1 MATLEQ
7 LAEAVLANEP
17 LMARALAQELSR
29 ASISAMPRPASS
41 LDERVQIM
49 AAALAELLASYQ
61 GTQPPSWVADYGAL
75 NEPLDLL
82 PARTER
88 LRALLAAS
96 APEPLRRR
104 NILAPEGFLRAV

>member
-17 LMARALAQELSR
+17 LMARALAQELCR
-29 ASISAMPRPASS
+29 ASISAMSRPASS
-41 LDERVQIM
+41 ADERVQIM
-49 AAALAELLASYQ
+49 AAALAELLAGYQ
-61 GTQPPSWVADYGAL
+61 GTQPPSWVSDYGAL
-75 NEPLDLL
+75 SEPLDLL